1 MAVGRFLKEK
11 CGVSPH
17 HVIVAFSGGADS
29 TALAVIL
36 RCLGVSLVLAHLD
49 HRLRPESGEEA
60 ESARRFAERL
70 GVPCMV
76 RRVDVEALARSEELA
91 IGQGHGPVH
100 HFHAW
105 W

>member
-76 RRVDVEALARSEELA
+76 RRGCGGAGAFGRDR
-91 IGQGHGPVH
+91 P
-100 HFHAW
+100 
-105 W
+105 